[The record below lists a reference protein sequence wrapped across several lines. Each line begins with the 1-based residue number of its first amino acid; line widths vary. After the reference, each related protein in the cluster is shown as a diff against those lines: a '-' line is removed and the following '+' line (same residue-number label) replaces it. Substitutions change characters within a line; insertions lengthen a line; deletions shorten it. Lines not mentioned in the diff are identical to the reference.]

1 MGNLQIDLLG
11 TSFSI
16 QANESPEYLEKLL
29 DYYKKVVNQV
39 DKEAKIKD
47 PLKVAII
54 SGIMICDELCKEKQK
69 LQFTNQTINKQ
80 DLVEAEEIALRII
93 ENIDKV
99 I

>member
-29 DYYKKVVNQV
+29 DYYKKIVNQV